1 MSEYLYSY
9 KPETKELEI
18 TEYTDNKVPMCYEA
32 VAYVGY
38 DVVYFNMWLDE
49 FQMWSDKKDENLFY
63 EKLKEF
69 YAKPKEDIYA
79 Y

>member
-9 KPETKELEI
+9 DSETKELKI
-18 TEYTDNKVPMCYEA
+18 TEYTNNEVPMCYEA
-32 VAYVGY
+32 TSYVGY
-38 DVVYFNMWLDE
+38 DEVYVNMWVDKLE
-49 FQMWSDKKDENLFY
+49 MWSDKKDENLFY

-69 YAKPKEDIYA
+69 YAKPKEDIYV

>member
-9 KPETKELEI
+9 DSETKELEI
-18 TEYTDNKVPMCYEA
+18 TEYTNNEVPMCYE
-32 VAYVGY
+32 VTAYVGY
-38 DVVYFNMWLDE
+38 DEVYVNMWVDKLE
-49 FQMWSDKKDENLFY
+49 MWSDKKDENLFY